1 MPRFVILRHT
11 LPSGDRQGTHFDL
24 MLEDEGK
31 LLTWAL
37 PDLPQ
42 AGREFIAMQLPNHRL
57 AYLDYEGPVSG
68 GRGEVQRVEEGEFE
82 WIERSDEVQR
92 FELRGRT
99 SSLRIELRHARDSEW
114 KVRTANE

>member
-37 PDLPQ
+37 PDLPLP
-42 AGREFIAMQLPNHRL
+42 GCEFIAMQLPDHRL
-57 AYLDYEGPVSG
+57 AYLDYEGPISSN
-68 GRGEVQRVEEGEFE
+68 RGEVQRVEEGEFL
-82 WIERSDEVQR
+82 WMERSEEVQSV
-92 FELRGRT
+92 ELKGIA
-99 SSLRIELRHARDSEW
+99 SSVRIELRHIRGAEW
-114 KVRTANE
+114 RGNT